1 MKGQARVS
9 TILAFKNK
17 KGSLAKE
24 RIGAKRQGQRLEMAF
39 ELLMSGLHKV
49 REKTP
54 DSQHAMQ
61 LILGLM
67 G

>member
-1 MKGQARVS
+1 MKGQVRVS

-17 KGSLAKE
+17 KGSPAKGF
-24 RIGAKRQGQRLEMAF
+24 GAKGQGQRREMAF
-39 ELLMSGLHKV
+39 ELLMSGLHKA

-54 DSQHAMQ
+54 DSQHAVK
-61 LILGLM
+61 LILDLM